1 MLYRESFFD
10 YIFGMKRQVKNAA
23 IRLGFPVPKRFGVRE
38 LVGRCNRVIKELE
51 KENDGRES

>member
-1 MLYRESFFD
+1 
-10 YIFGMKRQVKNAA
+10 MKRQVKNAA